1 MNVLYIASSGSS
13 DPTRAS
19 IPFHLAVNGSIERG
33 HEVGVV
39 LAGDSTEFLKPELLV
54 PVVKVPGFT
63 VEPTTFTP
71 TPSPAAPSPGPR
83 QSPGRPARSRP
94 E

>member
-33 HEVGVV
+33 HEVGIV
-39 LAGDSTEFLKPELLV
+39 LAGDSTEFLNPALVDAAEGAGLPPLRELFAKAREHAV
-54 PVVKVPGFT
+54 PVYV
-63 VEPTTFTP
+63 
-71 TPSPAAPSPGPR
+71 
-83 QSPGRPARSRP
+83 
-94 E
+94 

>member
-33 HEVGVV
+33 HDVGIV
-39 LAGDSTEFLKPELLV
+39 LAGDATEFLKPELVAAAEGPGLPPLRELLAKARDQAV
-54 PVVKVPGFT
+54 PLYV
-63 VEPTTFTP
+63 
-71 TPSPAAPSPGPR
+71 
-83 QSPGRPARSRP
+83 
-94 E
+94 

>member
-33 HEVGVV
+33 HEIGIV
-39 LAGDSTEFLKPELLV
+39 LAGDSTEFLQPELLEAAEGAGLPPLRELFAKARAHTV
-54 PVVKVPGFT
+54 PVYV
-63 VEPTTFTP
+63 
-71 TPSPAAPSPGPR
+71 
-83 QSPGRPARSRP
+83 
-94 E
+94 

>member
-33 HEVGVV
+33 HDVGLV
-39 LAGDSTEFLKPELLV
+39 LAGDSTEFLRPELLEAAEGAGLPPLRELFAKARQHAV
-54 PVVKVPGFT
+54 PVYV
-63 VEPTTFTP
+63 
-71 TPSPAAPSPGPR
+71 
-83 QSPGRPARSRP
+83 
-94 E
+94 

>member
-33 HEVGVV
+33 HDVGIV
-39 LAGDSTEFLKPELLV
+39 LAGDSTEFMNPGLLEAAEGAGLPPLRELFAKAREHAV
-54 PVVKVPGFT
+54 PVYV
-63 VEPTTFTP
+63 
-71 TPSPAAPSPGPR
+71 
-83 QSPGRPARSRP
+83 
-94 E
+94 

>member
-33 HEVGVV
+33 HEVGIV
-39 LAGDSTEFLKPELLV
+39 LAGDSTEFVKPELVDAAEGLGLPPLRDLLAKAREHSV
-54 PVVKVPGFT
+54 PVYV
-63 VEPTTFTP
+63 
-71 TPSPAAPSPGPR
+71 
-83 QSPGRPARSRP
+83 
-94 E
+94 